1 MSKRKEGRYRLDE
14 QWELGWLMVGPID
27 KSNQNEMKWEIN
39 QSANP
44 PTISTI
50 TQSNPLLWPH
60 FIPHIKIVKCLMTA
74 CLLGILLLKQKK
86 EVGTGNLVS
95 MRDLLVEESLPM
107 EDQDLGY
114 RQWNKQRNLIVSN
127 MSSKLQ
133 VCGVILEQLSKTNAC
148 LMYTIMLV
156 DDLIHQK
163 TYAFGYKIIG
173 LPALRRYAQIFLK
186 TIISIYAYIITHFF
200 YSLV

>member
-1 MSKRKEGRYRLDE
+1 
-14 QWELGWLMVGPID
+14 
-27 KSNQNEMKWEIN
+27 
-39 QSANP
+39 
-44 PTISTI
+44 
-50 TQSNPLLWPH
+50 
-60 FIPHIKIVKCLMTA
+60 MTA
-74 CLLGILLLKQKK
+74 CLLGILLLKLKK

-133 VCGVILEQLSKTNAC
+133 VCGVILEQLSNTNAS
-148 LMYTIMLV
+148 LMYTIILV

-173 LPALRRYAQIFLK
+173 ESA
-186 TIISIYAYIITHFF
+186 
-200 YSLV
+200 